1 MAGATALRGGG
12 ASICTRKP
20 SSQPGQ
26 ASPAPPSVRTNRGSS
41 SHQILI
47 RLALPE
53 LLARLRQDHEW
64 RQAVT
69 AAGSGCI
76 AALSV
81 ERYLVSSDLI
91 IEFHQPVRE
100 EKKKEIE
107 GKDVEMGFDITH
119 TKHKGQYALRKL
131 FHGSP
136 RLILVLYTSPTCG
149 PSKTLKPILNK
160 VDILSSAS
168 SSHQILIRLALP
180 ALLSF

>member
-20 SSQPGQ
+20 PSQPGQ
-26 ASPAPPSVRTNRGSS
+26 ASP
-41 SHQILI
+41 
-47 RLALPE
+47 
-53 LLARLRQDHEW
+53 DHEW

-81 ERYLVSSDLI
+81 ERYLVSSDLL
-91 IEFHQPVRE
+91 IEFHQPARE

-131 FHGSP
+131 YHGSP

-149 PSKTLKPILNK
+149 PSRTLKPILNK
-160 VDILSSAS
+160 AVMNPKSIPLAAPVYSFPRLISSRRRAPPIRSSSAS
-168 SSHQILIRLALP
+168 RSRLC
-180 ALLSF
+180 

>member
-1 MAGATALRGGG
+1 MLR
-12 ASICTRKP
+12 R
-20 SSQPGQ
+20 GQ
-26 ASPAPPSVRTNRGSS
+26 
-41 SHQILI
+41 
-47 RLALPE
+47 
-53 LLARLRQDHEW
+53 
-64 RQAVT
+64 
-69 AAGSGCI
+69 AGSGRRCRRGRRSWFLVAWRDLGEALASSDEGWRAQP
-76 AALSV
+76 AARRPSAPVKPPSRQASRPAPLLATREV
-81 ERYLVSSDLI
+81 PKPLPPYLSSDLL

-131 FHGSP
+131 YHGSP

-149 PSKTLKPILNK
+149 PSRTLKPILNK